1 VNVEKERRII
11 VLRKAN
17 SVYLDYLEEI
27 IRNKLSQ
34 RKALM
39 VQFRSIQLDLLN
51 LKGIRH
57 CRRILKIAIIL
68 NDYALIVN
76 PHNGLEK
83 ALLPNCPPLNFA
95 SSFYVPTFSDLRS
108 IVSAHFVLQDAYLDV
123 NGVPAFVVS
132 LEPLE
137 RKFRELLSELSKFN
151 LIAVVRRNG
160 DQLMIRIFPKPVL
173 KPARSKIN
181 IGLFVLTVATITITG
196 YEIWSYNRLWKE
208 ILSPNANAFVQAAIF
223 AACMLGIIGLHEF
236 GHKMACR
243 LHGLD
248 ATWPYFI
255 PGPPPSL
262 GGLGTFGAVI
272 SLRGGPANKNQ
283 LFDIGIAGPV
293 LGFLATIFVFI
304 LSIAMGATISQAQ
317 AEVFQ
322 KMGLISF
329 VSWPSSP
336 LLLILLSGLIDTL
349 GIMSTPPGSMLILAQ
364 VEFAA
369 EIGALITFLNILPIW
384 QLDGG
389 HISRA
394 VFGANGH
401 RIATIIGI
409 AVLFVSGYGFFAVF
423 LLLWMFANRQVL
435 RGVEPLD
442 DVSPLTLSRKLLF
455 LAVLGILI
463 LCFATPFTTR
473 L

>member
-1 VNVEKERRII
+1 LPR
-11 VLRKAN
+11 
-17 SVYLDYLEEI
+17 
-27 IRNKLSQ
+27 
-34 RKALM
+34 
-39 VQFRSIQLDLLN
+39 FPQLNIASN
-51 LKGIRH
+51 L
-57 CRRILKIAIIL
+57 
-68 NDYALIVN
+68 
-76 PHNGLEK
+76 
-83 ALLPNCPPLNFA
+83 
-95 SSFYVPTFSDLRS
+95 YVPTFSDLRS
-108 IVSAHFVLQDAYLDV
+108 LVSSHFVVQDAYVDV
-123 NGVPAFVVS
+123 YGVPVFIVS

-137 RKFRELLSELSKFN
+137 QKFGQLLSELSKFN
-151 LIAVVRRNG
+151 LVAAVRRNE
-160 DQLMIRIFPKPVL
+160 DKLAIRVIPKPVV
-173 KPARSKIN
+173 KPARIKIN
-181 IGLFVLTVATITITG
+181 IGLFVLTVATIVVTG

-223 AACMLGIIGLHEF
+223 AACMIGIIGLHEF
-236 GHKMACR
+236 GHKIACR

-248 ATWPYFI
+248 ATLPYFI

-272 SLRGGPANKNQ
+272 SLRGVPANKNQ

-304 LSIAMGATISQAQ
+304 LSIAMGAAVSEAQ
-317 AEVFQ
+317 AEAFQ

-336 LLLILLSGLIDTL
+336 LLLILLSDLIGAL
-349 GIMSTPPGSMLILAQ
+349 GIMAVPPGQMLILSQ

-401 RIATIIGI
+401 RIATIVGI
-409 AVLFVSGYGFFAVF
+409 AVLFVSGYGIFAVF

-435 RGVEPLD
+435 KGVEPLD
-442 DVSPLTLSRKLLF
+442 DVSPLALSRKLLF
-455 LAVLGILI
+455 LAVLGILL

>member
-1 VNVEKERRII
+1 
-11 VLRKAN
+11 
-17 SVYLDYLEEI
+17 
-27 IRNKLSQ
+27 
-34 RKALM
+34 M
-39 VQFRSIQLDLLN
+39 
-51 LKGIRH
+51 
-57 CRRILKIAIIL
+57 
-68 NDYALIVN
+68 
-76 PHNGLEK
+76 
-83 ALLPNCPPLNFA
+83 
-95 SSFYVPTFSDLRS
+95 
-108 IVSAHFVLQDAYLDV
+108 
-123 NGVPAFVVS
+123 
-132 LEPLE
+132 
-137 RKFRELLSELSKFN
+137 
-151 LIAVVRRNG
+151 
-160 DQLMIRIFPKPVL
+160 
-173 KPARSKIN
+173 KPARIKIN
-181 IGLFVLTVATITITG
+181 IGLFVLTVATIVVTG

-223 AACMLGIIGLHEF
+223 AACMIGIIGFHEF
-236 GHKMACR
+236 GHKIACR

-248 ATWPYFI
+248 ATLPYFI

-272 SLRGGPANKNQ
+272 SLRGVPANKNQ

-304 LSIAMGATISQAQ
+304 LSIAMGAAVSEAQ
-317 AEVFQ
+317 AEAFQ

-336 LLLILLSGLIDTL
+336 LLLILLSDLIGAL
-349 GIMSTPPGSMLILAQ
+349 GIMAVPPGQMLILSQ

-401 RIATIIGI
+401 RIATIVGI

-435 RGVEPLD
+435 KGVEPLD
-442 DVSPLTLSRKLLF
+442 DISPLTLSRKLLF
-455 LAVLGILI
+455 LAVLGILV
-463 LCFATPFTTR
+463 LCFATPFTTS

>member
-1 VNVEKERRII
+1 
-11 VLRKAN
+11 
-17 SVYLDYLEEI
+17 
-27 IRNKLSQ
+27 
-34 RKALM
+34 
-39 VQFRSIQLDLLN
+39 
-51 LKGIRH
+51 
-57 CRRILKIAIIL
+57 
-68 NDYALIVN
+68 
-76 PHNGLEK
+76 
-83 ALLPNCPPLNFA
+83 LPNCPPLNFA
-95 SSFYVPTFSDLRS
+95 SNLYIPTFSDLRS
-108 IVSAHFVLQDAYLDV
+108 LVSSHFILQDAYIDV
-123 NGVPAFVVS
+123 HGVPAFVVS
-132 LEPLE
+132 VEPLKQ
-137 RKFRELLSELSKFN
+137 KFRQLLCELSKLN
-151 LIAVVRRNG
+151 LVAAVRRNNN
-160 DQLMIRIFPKPVL
+160 QLVIRIIPRPVV

-181 IGLFVLTVATITITG
+181 IGLFVLTVATITVTG

-208 ILSPNANAFVQAAIF
+208 ILSPNANAFVQAGIF

-236 GHKMACR
+236 GHKIACR
-243 LHGLD
+243 FHGLD
-248 ATWPYFI
+248 ATLPYFI

-272 SLRGGPANKNQ
+272 SLRGVPVDKDQ

-293 LGFLATIFVFI
+293 LGFLTTIFVFI
-304 LSIAMGATISQAQ
+304 LSIAMGATVSETQ
-317 AEVFQ
+317 AEMFQ

-336 LLLILLSGLIDTL
+336 LLLIVLSDLIGSL
-349 GIMSTPPGSMLILAQ
+349 GIMSIPPGSMLILAQ

-401 RIATIIGI
+401 RIATIAGI
-409 AVLFVSGYGFFAVF
+409 VVLFVSGYGFFAVF
-423 LLLWMFANRQVL
+423 LLLWMVANRQVL
-435 RGVEPLD
+435 KGVEPLD

-455 LAVLGILI
+455 LAVLGILV
-463 LCFATPFTTR
+463 LCFATPFTAR

>member
-1 VNVEKERRII
+1 MNVEKEHRVVVFRE
-11 VLRKAN
+11 AS
-17 SVYLDYLEEI
+17 SVYLDYLRKV
-27 IRNKLSQ
+27 IRYELSQ
-34 RKALM
+34 RETLK
-39 VQFRSIQLDLLN
+39 VQSDHSSLIFSN
-51 LKGIRH
+51 LQNIRY
-57 CRRILKIAIIL
+57 CRRILKAAIIL

-83 ALLPNCPPLNFA
+83 ALLPTWPPLNFA
-95 SSFYVPTFSDLRS
+95 SNLYIPTFSDLRS
-108 IVSAHFVLQDAYLDV
+108 LVSSHFVIQDAYVDV
-123 NGVPAFVVS
+123 NGVPIFVVS
-132 LEPLE
+132 FEPLE
-137 RKFRELLSELSKFN
+137 QKFQQLLSKLSKFN
-151 LIAVVRRNG
+151 LVAAVRRNN
-160 DQLMIRIFPKPVL
+160 DQLAIRIIPKPVL
-173 KPARSKIN
+173 KPARRKIN
-181 IGLFVLTVATITITG
+181 IGLFALTAATIIVTG
-196 YEIWSYNRLWKE
+196 YEIWTYNRLWKE

-223 AACMLGIIGLHEF
+223 AACMMGIIGLHEF
-236 GHKMACR
+236 GHKIACR

-248 ATWPYFI
+248 ATLPYFI

-272 SLRGGPANKNQ
+272 SLRGVPVNKNQ
-283 LFDIGIAGPV
+283 LFDIGITGPV
-293 LGFLATIFVFI
+293 LGFFATIFVFI
-304 LSIAMGATISQAQ
+304 LSIAMGATISETQ

-322 KMGLISF
+322 KMGLISY

-336 LLLILLSGLIDTL
+336 LLLILLSELIDTL
-349 GIMSTPPGSMLILAQ
+349 RIMSIPPGSMLILAQ

-394 VFGANGH
+394 VFGSNGH
-401 RIATIIGI
+401 RIATIVGI

-423 LLLWMFANRQVL
+423 LLLWMLANRQVL

-455 LAVLGILI
+455 IAVLGILV